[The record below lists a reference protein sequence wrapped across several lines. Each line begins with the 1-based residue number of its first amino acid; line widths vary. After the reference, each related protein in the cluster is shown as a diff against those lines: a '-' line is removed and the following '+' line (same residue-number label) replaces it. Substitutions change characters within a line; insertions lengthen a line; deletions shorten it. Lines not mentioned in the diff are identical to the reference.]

1 MFILSKM
8 LVKPTKRW
16 YSLKECVSVKSEK
29 ELSSLDSKLAF
40 YIVKRVLLALF
51 TVFLVITITFFVMK
65 AIPGGPFLS
74 EKSPSPEVM
83 AQLEAKYGL
92 DKSIFEQ
99 YTTYLKGVLQFDF
112 GPSIKNRGRN
122 VTDLILEG
130 FKTSG
135 KLGIIAAGVA
145 IAFGLTMGALAA
157 VFHDKVLDKVIMV
170 LSTASVAMPSFVIA
184 TILLLAFCVK
194 IPIFPS
200 NGSTAAGLVLP
211 VIALSLYP
219 MAYITRLTRSSM
231 LDVLGQDYIRTARA
245 KGVSPVKV
253 IFKHSL
259 KNAVTPVITYVGPMI
274 AYILTGSLV
283 VEQIFVVPGIGK
295 FFFSSIINRD
305 YPMVMGTTI
314 FLATIMVIMTL
325 ISDICYK
332 IFDPRVDLS

>member
-1 MFILSKM
+1 M
-8 LVKPTKRW
+8 
-16 YSLKECVSVKSEK
+16 
-29 ELSSLDSKLAF
+29 DSKLAL

-51 TVFLVITITFFVMK
+51 TIFIVITITFFVMK

-74 EKSPSPEVM
+74 EKAPSPAVT

-92 DKSIFEQ
+92 DKPVMEQ
-99 YTTYLKGVLQFDF
+99 YVTYLKDVLKFDF
-112 GPSIKNRGRN
+112 GPSIKLKGRN

-130 FKTSG
+130 FQTSG
-135 KLGIIAAGVA
+135 KLGLMAAGIA
-145 IAFGLTMGALAA
+145 IVFGLVLGSLAA
-157 VFHDKVLDKVIMV
+157 VFHNKIIDKVIMV
-170 LSTASVAMPSFVIA
+170 LSTASVAMPSFIIA
-184 TILLLAFCVK
+184 TILLMLFCVK
-194 IPIFPS
+194 IPIFPA
-200 NGSTAAGLVLP
+200 NGTTADGLILP

-245 KGVSPVKV
+245 KGVSPAKV

-283 VEQIFVVPGIGK
+283 VEKIFAVPGVGDY
-295 FFFSSIINRD
+295 FYSSIINRD
-305 YPMVMGTTI
+305 YPMIMGTTI
-314 FLATIMVIMTL
+314 FLSVIMVIMTL
-325 ISDICYK
+325 LSDICYK

>member
-1 MFILSKM
+1 M
-8 LVKPTKRW
+8 
-16 YSLKECVSVKSEK
+16 
-29 ELSSLDSKLAF
+29 DSKLAL
-40 YIVKRVLLALF
+40 YIVKRVLLAVF
-51 TVFLVITITFFVMK
+51 TVFLIITITFFVMK

-74 EKSPSPEVM
+74 EKSPSPAVT

-92 DKSIFEQ
+92 DKPIFEQ

-112 GPSIKNRGRN
+112 GPSIKNRGRT
-122 VTDLILEG
+122 VADLMLEG
-130 FKTSG
+130 FETSSV
-135 KLGIIAAGVA
+135 L
-145 IAFGLTMGALAA
+145 GLTAASIAILIGLTIGSLAA
-157 VFHDKVLDKVIMV
+157 VFHNKWIDKVVMV
-170 LSTASVAMPSFVIA
+170 LSTGSVAMPSFVIA
-184 TILLLAFCVK
+184 TLLMLIFCVE
-194 IPIFPS
+194 IPLFPA
-200 NGSTAAGLVLP
+200 NGSTTAGLVLP
-211 VIALSLYP
+211 VISLSLYP

-245 KGVSPVKV
+245 KGVSAVKV

-283 VEQIFVVPGIGK
+283 VENIFAVPGIGEY
-295 FFFSSIINRD
+295 FFSSIINRD

-325 ISDICYK
+325 LSDIAYK

>member
-1 MFILSKM
+1 M
-8 LVKPTKRW
+8 
-16 YSLKECVSVKSEK
+16 
-29 ELSSLDSKLAF
+29 DSKLLW
-40 YIVKRVLLALF
+40 YIAKRVLLAILA
-51 TVFLVITITFFVMK
+51 VFLVITITFFVMK

-74 EKSPSPEVM
+74 EKAPSAAVT

-92 DKSIFEQ
+92 DKPLFEQ

-112 GPSIKNRGRN
+112 GPSIKNRGRT
-122 VTDLILEG
+122 VSELMIEG
-130 FKTSG
+130 FQTSSV
-135 KLGIIAAGVA
+135 LGLTAAGIA
-145 IAFGLTMGALAA
+145 ILIGLTMGSLAA
-157 VFHDKVLDKVIMV
+157 VFHNKWIDKTIMV
-170 LSTASVAMPSFVIA
+170 MSTGSVAMPSFVIA
-184 TILLLAFCVK
+184 TLLMLIFCVE
-194 IPIFPS
+194 IPLFPA
-200 NGSTAAGLVLP
+200 NGSTTAGLVLP
-211 VIALSLYP
+211 VVSLSLYP

-245 KGVSPVKV
+245 KGVSSAKV

-283 VEQIFVVPGIGK
+283 VENIFAVPGIGK
-295 FFFSSIINRD
+295 YFFSSIINRD

-325 ISDICYK
+325 LSDIAYK